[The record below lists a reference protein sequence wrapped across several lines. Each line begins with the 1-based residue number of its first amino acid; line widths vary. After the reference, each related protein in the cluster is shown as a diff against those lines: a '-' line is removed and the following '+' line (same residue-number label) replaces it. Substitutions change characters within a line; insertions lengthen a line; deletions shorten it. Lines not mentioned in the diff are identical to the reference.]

1 MTNKSSKLAEE
12 ANDRERTGKTG
23 CKDSK
28 GTRALMTQLEEAGI
42 GRGTE
47 TGPRGDRMMGKK
59 KKKTGGVGRGRDE

>member
-12 ANDRERTGKTG
+12 ANDRERRTGETG

-28 GTRALMTQLEEAGI
+28 GAKAVMTQLEEAGI

-47 TGPRGDRMMGKK
+47 TEPGGDRMMGKK
-59 KKKTGGVGRGRDE
+59 KKTGGLGRGRDE